1 MGKNIMIK
9 NKNKKM
15 KTLIVYYSRTG
26 TTKKV
31 GEKLA
36 KHLKCD
42 HEEIIDLKSRAGP
55 IGWMGAGKDAMK
67 KKLTYIK
74 DIKKDP
80 KKYDLIIIGSPVWA
94 GNVVP
99 AIRTYILTNKPD
111 IKKVA
116 FFCTMGG
123 STGKI
128 FSEMEE
134 IINIKPLGTL
144 SLKTKEVNNPDHDF
158 NNKINVFVKGV
169 KKIK

>member
-1 MGKNIMIK
+1 MIK

-15 KTLIVYYSRTG
+15 KTLVVYYSRTG

-36 KHLKCD
+36 KHLKC
-42 HEEIIDLKSRAGP
+42 HFEEIIDLKRRSGA

-80 KKYDLIIIGSPVWA
+80 KNYDLIIIGSPVWA
-94 GNVVP
+94 GNVAP
-99 AIRTYILTNKPD
+99 AIRTYILTNKPN

-134 IINIKPLGTL
+134 IINIKPLGIL
-144 SLKTKEVNNPDHDF
+144 SLKTKEVNNPGHNY
-158 NNKINVFVKGV
+158 NNKINNFIKTI
-169 KKIK
+169 KK